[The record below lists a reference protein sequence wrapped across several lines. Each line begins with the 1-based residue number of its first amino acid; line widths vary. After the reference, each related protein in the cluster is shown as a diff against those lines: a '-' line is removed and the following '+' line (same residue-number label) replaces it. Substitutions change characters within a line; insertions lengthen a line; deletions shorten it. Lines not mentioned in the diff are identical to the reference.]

1 MHPIDRETVGCHD
14 ITLTQWSLLRALC
27 EESAKALTMGYL
39 AGKLGLTPSGVTRWS
54 NAGLSRGEQ
63 KPGDQHVCCLE
74 PTTQGFSLWEEIRCE
89 CAEREGKLIEHLS
102 KEESENF
109 VAALEELARAASTE
123 SKVEN

>member
-39 AGKLGLTPSGVTRWS
+39 AVKLGLTPSEVTRWS

-63 KPGDQHVCCLE
+63 KSGRPARV
-74 PTTQGFSLWEEIRCE
+74 
-89 CAEREGKLIEHLS
+89 LS
-102 KEESENF
+102 
-109 VAALEELARAASTE
+109 
-123 SKVEN
+123 